1 MELRSYELGNLQG
14 TNAIMRKMRIES
26 AMRRETAMGILG
38 FSMKVLFGFDL
49 GGGADCV
56 TDSTA
61 IVSTFFNFLPPISI
75 LLLFAST
82 KQSTTLVSTLK

>member
-1 MELRSYELGNLQG
+1 MEVRGFEGNLQG

-61 IVSTFFNFLPPISI
+61 IVSTFFNLLPPISI
-75 LLLFAST
+75 LLFAESN
-82 KQSTTLVSTLK
+82 QRCSFGLN

>member
-1 MELRSYELGNLQG
+1 MEVRGFEGNLQG

-26 AMRRETAMGILG
+26 AMKRETAMGILG

-61 IVSTFFNFLPPISI
+61 IVSTFFNLLPPISI
-75 LLLFAST
+75 LLFAESN
-82 KQSTTLVSTLK
+82 QLMN